1 MLENKFFITG
11 LPRSRTAWLSTF
23 FTGNNSFCYHEILR
37 ISDGL
42 DDAIEKLLN
51 RKEMYVGNSD
61 SSLPL
66 WMDKIDHVLQ
76 HSPIVIIER
85 DANEVNNS
93 LINLFGDVGWTK
105 SIDLILEN
113 LETIKKRYNYI
124 SVDYN
129 ELDKQSCLE
138 LVSDFC
144 IPNTPFDKDKFE
156 TLKTINISITKDKYV
171 KSLINKDGNK
181 LKQNIK
187 EINEYVNKK

>member
-1 MLENKFFITG
+1 MNNFFVVG

-37 ISDGL
+37 VSGGI
-42 DDAIEKLLN
+42 DDAIKKLLN

-66 WMDKIDHVLQ
+66 WMGKVDHILQ

-93 LINLFGDVGWTK
+93 LINLFGRDDDWTK
-105 SIDLILEN
+105 TIDLTLEG
-113 LETIKKRYNYI
+113 LEIIKKRYNYI

-144 IPNTPFDKDKFE
+144 VPNIPFDKDKFE
-156 TLKTINISITKDKYV
+156 TLRSVNVSIDKDLYMRNGRWWREIFNQNADSGCKIHKT
-171 KSLINKDGNK
+171 
-181 LKQNIK
+181 
-187 EINEYVNKK
+187 KK